1 MKRLFLALGI
11 GASAMAISTPASA
24 QSGCKWYDVTCRT
37 ATGDVRN
44 GDVRNGD
51 VRTGDIINGRRVD
64 GSWQLIGRDANGN
77 AIYQRRRVDGN
88 GNVVIERARRDARG
102 RMVIIDRDVT
112 NRSNRSNRNN
122 RNVSRRYEK
131 NGMICTY
138 KENSQGYHEKCKYA
152 KNRSGGLYR
161 IDRDDD
167 DDDDDRYRGNRGRAN
182 RNNDVYR
189 NGVYRATRV
198 NGDKYERARGKS
210 DKYRRNG
217 RGRGDD

>member
-1 MKRLFLALGI
+1 MKRLYLALGI
-11 GASAMAISTPASA
+11 GAAAMAISTPASA
-24 QSGCKWYDVTCRT
+24 QSGCKWYDVNCRI
-37 ATGDVRN
+37 AT

-51 VRTGDIINGRRVD
+51 VRTGDIITGRRVD

-102 RMVIIDRDVT
+102 NMIIIDRDITNRT
-112 NRSNRSNRNN
+112 NRSN

-167 DDDDDRYRGNRGRAN
+167 DRYRASRNRAN
-182 RNNDVYR
+182 RSNS
-189 NGVYRATRV
+189 GVYRTNRV
-198 NGDKYERARGKS
+198 NGDKYERARGNS

-217 RGRGDD
+217 RGRGDG

>member
-11 GASAMAISTPASA
+11 GTAALAISTPASA
-24 QSGCKWYDVTCRT
+24 QTGCRWYDVNCRI
-37 ATGDVRN
+37 AT

-51 VRTGDIINGRRVD
+51 VRTGDIITGRRVD
-64 GSWQLIGRDANGN
+64 GSWQLIGRDGNGN

-102 RMVIIDRDVT
+102 NMVIIDRDVT

-138 KENSQGYHEKCKYA
+138 KENSQGYQEKCKYA
-152 KNRSGGLYR
+152 KNKSGGLYR

-167 DDDDDRYRGNRGRAN
+167 DDDDNDRYRGNRGRAN
-182 RNNDVYR
+182 RNNSVYR
-189 NGVYRATRV
+189 NGVYRV
-198 NGDKYERARGKS
+198 NGDKYERARGNS
-210 DKYRRNG
+210 EKYRRNG
-217 RGRGDD
+217 RRGDD

>member
-11 GASAMAISTPASA
+11 GTAALAISTPASA
-24 QSGCKWYDVTCRT
+24 QTGCRWYDVNCRI
-37 ATGDVRN
+37 AT

-64 GSWQLIGRDANGN
+64 GSWQLIGRDGNGN

-102 RMVIIDRDVT
+102 NMVIIDRDIT
-112 NRSNRSNRNN
+112 NRSNRTNRNN

-131 NGMICTY
+131 NGMVCTY
-138 KENSQGYHEKCKYA
+138 KQNSQGYHEKCRYK
-152 KNRSGGLYR
+152 KNKSGGLYR

-167 DDDDDRYRGNRGRAN
+167 DDDDNDGYRGNRGRAN
-182 RNNDVYR
+182 RN

-198 NGDKYERARGKS
+198 NGDKYERARGSS